1 MIHIEEET
9 TLPLSA
15 EFTSL
20 YDTYAAVKRCGYNY
34 QTILQYHYHDSDTS
48 VKQY

>member
-1 MIHIEEET
+1 MIYIQEET

-15 EFTSL
+15 QFTSL

-34 QTILQYHYHDSDTS
+34 QTILILLSNDTDTAI
-48 VKQY
+48 